1 VSVLD
6 LFSLEGRSVVVTG
19 AGSGLGKAI
28 AEATAEAGG
37 NLVCA
42 GRSAATD
49 VTASEIE
56 ASGGRAVAQRADVT
70 DEQAVEA
77 LMQRAVDEFGALDVV
92 FCNAG
97 SSDYF
102 KRPHEVSLDE
112 WEDVIATNLTSVF
125 LCAKHAVRHMLP
137 TRSGKLV
144 LTASIWG
151 EIGAD
156 SSPIPGYAAAKGGVI
171 NLTREL
177 AVEYANDGL
186 TVNALSPGF
195 FSTNIGQDKKVDSAI
210 IDRLVDG
217 ALKRVPT
224 GRIMDPGEIKGAA
237 VFLASQASDA
247 LNGHVLTVD
256 GGLLAA

>member
-1 VSVLD
+1 LRRHERVHGLTHEPLSSATTLRRRRC
-6 LFSLEGRSVVVTG
+6 GRGG
-19 AGSGLGKAI
+19 A
-28 AEATAEAGG
+28 EH
-37 NLVCA
+37 
-42 GRSAATD
+42 D
-49 VTASEIE
+49 VE
-56 ASGGRAVAQRADVT
+56 RADVT

-151 EIGAD
+151 
-156 SSPIPGYAAAKGGVI
+156 VI

-195 FSTNIGQDKKVDSAI
+195 FSTNIGQDKEVDSAI

-217 ALKRVPT
+217 ALRRMPT
-224 GRIMDPGEIKGAA
+224 GRIMDPDEIKGAS
-237 VFLASQASDA
+237 VFLASRASDA